1 MYSHLKWFSSQSH
14 YNIIIMSFILITP
27 YIHEPWA
34 QRSVIKLSGVSVGWI
49 SSGKWML
56 NWKWIRPNAT
66 SQLSAQKIKL
76 EALSLGENALFNYP
90 PLLNPSSASKRRE
103 RLSVQHWTLHWVLN
117 KAVSGQF
124 SKMSDTWSDIQ
135 KHKRRQES
143 LRERLQRRRKD
154 RQGLGLGDNDGKN
167 WLMY

>member
-1 MYSHLKWFSSQSH
+1 MGSEISNKAVGCFCWLDILRKMNKTQC
-14 YNIIIMSFILITP
+14 NITALCTENQIGGSKLGRKCAFQNKTKERKKPTTTTTTYFIV
-27 YIHEPWA
+27 H
-34 QRSVIKLSGVSVGWI
+34 V
-49 SSGKWML
+49 
-56 NWKWIRPNAT
+56 
-66 SQLSAQKIKL
+66 
-76 EALSLGENALFNYP
+76 
-90 PLLNPSSASKRRE
+90 LLNPNSASKRRE

-117 KAVSGQF
+117 KALSGQF

-167 WLMY
+167 